1 MKTSKIILIGFFSV
15 VGLFL
20 LSLLIQVDPKDSNP
34 RYKEKAMALPPFKH
48 LVLHNSEPVTIIQ
61 AQTDSAFVSYFF
73 ESQAVFPEFELK
85 GDTLILAWAKDEN
98 NWHRT
103 ISCSQLKSVTVKGS
117 RLDINEFAMDTL
129 KVEADGGE
137 FYLNLGSH
145 IGYLNLDLKQKS
157 FAHFECKTV
166 NQLETRVVYSNLELQ
181 IEQIENLR
189 AELQDSS
196 SLTTWKVLHT
206 DVRSDE
212 TSRYYS
218 R

>member
-20 LSLLIQVDPKDSNP
+20 LSLLIQVDPKDREP
-34 RYKEKAMALPPFKH
+34 EYKNEAMALPPFKH
-48 LVLHNSEPVTIIQ
+48 LVLQNSEPVTIIQ
-61 AQTDSAFVSYFF
+61 AQTDSAFVDYATKN
-73 ESQAVFPEFELK
+73 QAVFPEFELK
-85 GDTLILAWAKDEN
+85 GDTLILTWAKQEN
-98 NWHRT
+98 NWGRS

-129 KVEADGGE
+129 KVEAEGGE
-137 FYLNLGSH
+137 FYLNSSSH

-181 IEQIENLR
+181 IEQIGNLR